1 MSSPIHHL
9 DDDTEPTLGYAPPSA
24 RERILPV
31 AEPPPRPRARTPAAV
46 EMSSGNSAGTG
57 QCWRC
62 NASLPMILA

>member
-31 AEPPPRPRARTPAAV
+31 AEPPPDLGHALLRR
-46 EMSSGNSAGTG
+46 
-57 QCWRC
+57 
-62 NASLPMILA
+62 LK